1 MSNKSKKYLV
11 SVRVNKPL
19 NNELE
24 ELYSM
29 CGKSHSDVLR
39 SVLARGIYHY
49 KRQLLER
56 ESDAIV
62 SHLISRDIYAYEQQI
77 LADMDTEPSNNE
89 ILDQLDIINDMLN
102 KIDKSTQT
110 EVKPASK
117 KWFS

>member
-1 MSNKSKKYLV
+1 
-11 SVRVNKPL
+11 
-19 NNELE
+19 
-24 ELYSM
+24 M

-49 KRQLLER
+49 KRQRLER

-77 LADMDTEPSNNE
+77 LADTEPSNNK

>member
-11 SVRVNKPL
+11 SVRVNKPF

-77 LADMDTEPSNNE
+77 LADMDTEPSNNK

>member
-49 KRQLLER
+49 KKQLLER
-56 ESDAIV
+56 DSDAIV